1 MFPRSAP
8 VSCAVIA
15 IRVIGAGRAGTA
27 LVTALGRAG
36 WDVPAPWGRDR
47 DLTSAAAGVE
57 LLVLATPDRAIA
69 EVAAAVRP
77 ERTTT
82 VAHLAGSL
90 GLAPLSPHH
99 HRAALHP
106 LATLPDAERG
116 AAALHRSWWA
126 VSAEDHVSRRAVMDV
141 VGALEG
147 RSFSI
152 PEDHRALYHAAAC
165 VASNHLVA
173 LWAQVEALA
182 AEAGVPMDALV
193 ELAGTSLDNAGRLG
207 AARALTGPVARG
219 DWATVDLH
227 RRALPPAELALYE
240 ALAAAAA
247 RLAGRHLPPFDPPT
261 GG

>member
-1 MFPRSAP
+1 MT
-8 VSCAVIA
+8 A

-27 LVTALGRAG
+27 LVMALHRAG
-36 WDVPAPWGRDR
+36 WDAPPPWGRDH
-47 DLTSAAAGVE
+47 DLAPAAKGVD

-77 ERTTT
+77 QETTT

-106 LATLPDAERG
+106 LATLPDTERG
-116 AAALHRSWWA
+116 AAALRGSWWA
-126 VSAEDHVSRRAVMDV
+126 VSTDDEVSGRTVKAVID
-141 VGALEG
+141 ALDG

-152 PEDHRALYHAAAC
+152 TEQHRALYHAAAC

-173 LWAQVEALA
+173 LWAQVETLA
-182 AEAGVPMDALV
+182 AAAGVPMEALL
-193 ELAGTSLDNAGRLG
+193 ELAGASLGNAGRIG

-219 DWATVDLH
+219 DWTTVDLH
-227 RRALPPAELALYE
+227 RGALPPAELALYE
-240 ALAAAAA
+240 ALAGAAA
-247 RLAGRHLPPFDPPT
+247 RLAGRHLPPLGPPSGPAPT
-261 GG
+261 SAGT